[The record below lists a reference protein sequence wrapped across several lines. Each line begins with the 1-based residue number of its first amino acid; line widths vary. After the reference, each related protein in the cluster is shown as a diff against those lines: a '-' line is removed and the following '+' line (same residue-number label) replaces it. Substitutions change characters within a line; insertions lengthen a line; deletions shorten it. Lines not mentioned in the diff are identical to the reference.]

1 MKIELSRKEIDGL
14 IDGVVITKRIDDL
27 TLRLR
32 THSVNYFESISDL
45 EGIIGIDPITIEN
58 LLDGIPYSVAGVFT
72 IQANVTE
79 CCKADKTD
87 QNTCTECKQRV

>member
-1 MKIELSRKEIDGL
+1 MKIELSRKEIDNLLDGL
-14 IDGVVITKRIDDL
+14 KVFKTPTPLHLIISPSK
-27 TLRLR
+27 
-32 THSVNYFESISDL
+32 VNYFE
-45 EGIIGIDPITIEN
+45 EVTEKHGIIGIDPITIEN